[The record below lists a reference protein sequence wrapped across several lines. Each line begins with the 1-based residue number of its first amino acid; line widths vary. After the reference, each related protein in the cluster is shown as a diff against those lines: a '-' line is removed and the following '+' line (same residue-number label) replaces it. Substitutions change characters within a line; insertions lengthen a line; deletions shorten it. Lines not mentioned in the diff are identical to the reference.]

1 MDELS
6 ATRKLSFG
14 STWSNRWLFLG
25 PVLWALS
32 ASFGPGHISIAE
44 NEPGVFPG
52 APRLAHKV
60 HVRID

>member
-14 STWSNRWLFLG
+14 STWSNSWLFLG

-32 ASFGPGHISIAE
+32 ASFGPGHIPIAE

-52 APRLAHKV
+52 APASS
-60 HVRID
+60 